1 MEIDKIKQYK
11 KLDHRGVPYKY
22 YVNDVVLYR
31 DRLFTLVLLA
41 PLKTP
46 PTKKSIYWKEL
57 LLPNRTISSTSKPVG
72 IKFLGDNWFNPITN
86 LTYTYTKN
94 NGQYLWLSY

>member
-1 MEIDKIKQYK
+1 MEINKIKQYK
-11 KLDHRGVPYKY
+11 KLDHRGVSVNY

-31 DRLFTLVLLA
+31 DRLFVLVLLA

-46 PTKKSIYWKEL
+46 PTKKSIYWKEIF
-57 LLPNRTISSTSKPVG
+57 LPNRITTSISKPVG
-72 IKFLGDNWFNPITN
+72 IKLLGDSWFNPITN

-94 NGQYLWLSY
+94 NGQYIWLSY